1 MSERTFV
8 RDFAA
13 ATGTTAAAWVRSR
26 RLDEARRLLETTDR
40 PVERIAGEC
49 GFGSAVTLRQ
59 NFAASFGTSPIAYRR
74 RFDRSEE
81 RRVGKERSSERSAPH
96 VKKKEVE
103 IKSTSQ

>member
-1 MSERTFV
+1 M
-8 RDFAA
+8 
-13 ATGTTAAAWVRSR
+13 RSR

-74 RFDRSEE
+74 RFDARE
-81 RRVGKERSSERSAPH
+81 RM
-96 VKKKEVE
+96 
-103 IKSTSQ
+103 

>member
-13 ATGTTAAAWVRSR
+13 ATGTTPAAWVRSR

-59 NFAASFGTSPIAYRR
+59 NFAASFGTSQIGRASCREGVGR
-74 RFDRSEE
+74 G
-81 RRVGKERSSERSAPH
+81 RVAGRD
-96 VKKKEVE
+96 KKEGCRGQGGQ
-103 IKSTSQ
+103 TD